1 MTQDGAVYTL
11 VSLMTGAAGLF
22 VMIAPARA
30 AKVWG
35 WKNLDK
41 LGPAARRWYFR
52 VYRAWGV
59 LLCLAGI
66 LLEAGRGK

>member
-1 MTQDGAVYTL
+1 MYTL
-11 VSLMTGAAGLF
+11 VSLVTLAAGIF
-22 VMIAPARA
+22 AAFAPAQA
-30 AKVWG
+30 AKIWG
-35 WKNLDK
+35 WKNLNE

-66 LLEAGRGK
+66 LLKAESAK